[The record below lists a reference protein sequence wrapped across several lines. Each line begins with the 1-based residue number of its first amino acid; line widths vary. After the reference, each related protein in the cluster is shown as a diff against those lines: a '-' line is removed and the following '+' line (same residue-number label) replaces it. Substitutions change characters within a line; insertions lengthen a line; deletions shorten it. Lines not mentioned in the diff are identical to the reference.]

1 MSLDLDTPRP
11 KKTIEFT
18 LEQCC
23 DLVSKTQVA
32 VLEHLAATA
41 VRQKAEARYSKK
53 RWQRGWTY
61 MRPTQHVKV
70 ATLQALKRLGLI
82 ETCCHDLHGADLIRI
97 SRKGVEVLEQ
107 FKGGVIYA

>member
-1 MSLDLDTPRP
+1 MQLDPSTAP
-11 KKTIEFT
+11 KRVEFT

-23 DLVSKTQVA
+23 DLVTKTQVA

-61 MRPTQHVKV
+61 MRPTQHVK
-70 ATLQALKRLGLI
+70 AQTLNALKRLGLI
-82 ETCCHDLHGADLIRI
+82 ESCCHELHGADLIRI
-97 SRKGVEVLEQ
+97 SRKGVEVLEH